1 MLYMLLKRFAV
12 GPLVN
17 WVYRPEAE
25 GLEHIPAHGAAI
37 LASNHLSFSDSV
49 FMPVAVDRQVYFL
62 AKAEYFSGRGVRGRL
77 TAAFFRA
84 INQIPMDRSGGKKS
98 QASLSAAART
108 LQKNGVLGIYP
119 EGTRSP
125 DGRLYRAKLGVA
137 RLALET
143 RAPVIPIAMVNTEK
157 VQPKGTKIPKRR
169 AQGRRIAPVRTIV
182 GPALDLS
189 RYYEQPRS
197 RAVEREIAD
206 EIMRAIQQLSGQEY
220 VDLYAADVKS
230 LMEKQRIAD
239 AKAAAQQ
246 LLDRARDRA
255 QASMDSA
262 RESMGQA
269 RETVEQAF
277 EDARQKVEDRFGR

>member
-1 MLYMLLKRFAV
+1 MLYMTLKRFVV

-17 WVYRPEAE
+17 RIYRPEAE
-25 GLEHIPAHGAAI
+25 GLEHIPARGAAI

-49 FMPVAVDRQVYFL
+49 FMPVAVSRQVYFL
-62 AKAEYFSGRGVRGRL
+62 AKAEYFSGRGLRGR
-77 TAAFFRA
+77 TIAAFFRS
-84 INQIPMDRSGGKKS
+84 INQIPMDRSGGKRS
-98 QASLSAAART
+98 QAALSAAAQA
-108 LQKNGVLGIYP
+108 LAEGKLLGIYP

-143 RAPVIPIAMVNTEK
+143 GAPVIPIAMINTDK
-157 VQPKGTKIPKRR
+157 VQPTGTKIPRR
-169 AQGRRIAPVRTIV
+169 REGGRRIAPARTVI
-182 GPALDLS
+182 GAPLDLS
-189 RYYEQPRS
+189 AYRSQPHT
-197 RAVEREIAD
+197 RAVEREVAD
-206 EIMRAIQQLSGQEY
+206 EIMGAIQKLSGQEY

-246 LLDRARDRA
+246 LLERARERA

-262 RESMGQA
+262 KDSLDSA
-269 RETVEQAF
+269 RETVGHAID
-277 EDARQKVEDRFGR
+277 DARHRVEERFGR